1 MGRKNRYET
10 HVQPHLAEIQ
20 EWYGLLD
27 EKQIAKKLGIATSTF
42 ENYKKEHPELLEVL
56 KNGRVQ
62 LIEDLKTSLKKKAK
76 GFTYEEQKIS
86 IRQEGSKEIKI
97 IEKYKRYS
105 PPDTGAI
112 HLLLKNL
119 DETWRNDDQ
128 VTIDLKKQKL
138 ELERQ
143 KAENDNW

>member
-1 MGRKNRYET
+1 MARKNRYET

-76 GFTYEEQKIS
+76 GFTYEEQKTS

>member
-76 GFTYEEQKIS
+76 GFTYEEQKTS

>member
-76 GFTYEEQKIS
+76 GFTYEEQKTS

-119 DETWRNDDQ
+119 DDTWRNDDQ
-128 VTIDLKKQKL
+128 TTIDLKKQKL